1 MGVRT
6 VELPPNLFNRTPS
19 TTVLVKVEEVLQY
32 FDNDPQS
39 DYMPALPAAQVHPR
53 TETVLVR
60 MSTFVS
66 HFLALLLLAEQQSP
80 KAMQQL
86 AVPVLVYQD
95 LLLKCKPLVDWLKA
109 TVVHDGTSF
118 TLSVNPD
125 TALLAEDNTLMS
137 HRMMFC

>member
-1 MGVRT
+1 M
-6 VELPPNLFNRTPS
+6 N
-19 TTVLVKVEEVLQY
+19 
-32 FDNDPQS
+32 PQS
-39 DYMPALPAAQVHPR
+39 DYLPALLAAQVHPR

-66 HFLALLLLAEQQSP
+66 HFLALLLLAEHQSP

-86 AVPVLVYQD
+86 AIPALVYQD

-109 TVVHDGTSF
+109 AVVHDGTSY

-125 TALLAEDNTLMS
+125 TALPAEDNTLMS
-137 HRMMFC
+137 HRMMLC

>member
-1 MGVRT
+1 MRWTKICYRHGLDRIWGSGLWSYRPT
-6 VELPPNLFNRTPS
+6 CSTDPPS

-66 HFLALLLLAEQQSP
+66 HFLALLLLAEQQSS
-80 KAMQQL
+80 KAMQ
-86 AVPVLVYQD
+86 
-95 LLLKCKPLVDWLKA
+95 
-109 TVVHDGTSF
+109 
-118 TLSVNPD
+118 
-125 TALLAEDNTLMS
+125 
-137 HRMMFC
+137 